1 MPLSKK
7 EKRLRALQYL
17 EETGLIEA
25 VKDKVARQL
34 LTCKNEDFQRIR
46 SLATLSDMFLVTLR
60 ELVNEG
66 ELKYDD

>member
-1 MPLSKK
+1 
-7 EKRLRALQYL
+7 
-17 EETGLIEA
+17 
-25 VKDKVARQL
+25 VKDKVAHQL

-46 SLATLSDMFLVTLR
+46 SLATLSDLFLIRLR

>member
-25 VKDKVARQL
+25 VKDKIAHQL
-34 LTCKNEDFQRIR
+34 LTCRNEDFQRIR
-46 SLATLSDMFLVTLR
+46 SLATLSDLFLVRLR